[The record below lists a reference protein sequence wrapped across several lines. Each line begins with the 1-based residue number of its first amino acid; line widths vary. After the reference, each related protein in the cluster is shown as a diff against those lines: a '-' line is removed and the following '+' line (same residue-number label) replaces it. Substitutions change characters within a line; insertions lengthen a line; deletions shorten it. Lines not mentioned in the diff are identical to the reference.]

1 MAIIIKST
9 DEIECM
15 RRAGRVNALALEEV
29 AHAVRPGITTKE
41 LDRIAE
47 DVILSH
53 GATQAFLNY
62 PNFSSPGHPYP
73 ATINASINSEL
84 VHGLPSNRRLK
95 EGDIISLDCG
105 AVLDGFVGD
114 SAITVPVARISPK
127 AERLIEVTREALR
140 LAIDASRAG
149 KRVGDISA
157 TIQEWV
163 ESQGYNV
170 VREYTGHGVGRRMH
184 EDPQIPNWGKR
195 RRGALLKPGMTFA
208 LEPMVTAGLPD
219 LYVKDD
225 YWTVATRDGRLCAHF
240 EHTIAVTDG
249 EPDIL
254 TIC

>member
-1 MAIIIKST
+1 VAIIIKSA

-15 RRAGRVNALALEEV
+15 RRAGRVNALALE
-29 AHAVRPGITTKE
+29 AMTRAVRPGVTTKE

-47 DVILSH
+47 EVILSH
-53 GATQAFLNY
+53 GGTQAFLNY
-62 PNFSSPGHPYP
+62 PNFRSPDHPYP

-84 VHGLPSNRRLK
+84 VHGLPGRRRLK

-105 AVLDGFVGD
+105 TVLDGFVGD
-114 SAITVPVARISPK
+114 SAITLPVGRISPE

-163 ESQGYNV
+163 ESQGYHV

-195 RRGALLKPGMTFA
+195 RRGSLLKPGMTFA
-208 LEPMVTAGLPD
+208 LEPMVTAGQPE
-219 LYVKDD
+219 LYVKNDH
-225 YWTVATRDGRLCAHF
+225 WTVATQDGRLCAHF

-249 EPDIL
+249 EPIIL
-254 TIC
+254 TVC

>member
-1 MAIIIKST
+1 VPIIIKSAS
-9 DEIECM
+9 EIEYM
-15 RRAGRVNALALEEV
+15 RKAGRVNALALE
-29 AHAVRPGITTKE
+29 AMRRAVRPGTTTGE

-47 DVILSH
+47 EVILSH

-62 PNFSSPGHPYP
+62 PNFASPEHPYP

-84 VHGLPSNRRLK
+84 VHGLPGKRRLK

-105 AVLDGFVGD
+105 AIKDGFVGD
-114 SAITVPVARISPK
+114 AAITVPVGRVSPG

-140 LAIDASRAG
+140 LGIDASRAG
-149 KRVGDISA
+149 NRFGDVSA

-184 EDPQIPNWGKR
+184 EAPEIPNWGKR
-195 RRGALLKPGMTFA
+195 HRGARIKPGMTFA
-208 LEPMVTAGLPD
+208 LEPMVTVGPPD
-219 LYVKDD
+219 LYVKAD
-225 YWTVATRDGRLCAHF
+225 YWTVATVDGSLCAHF

-249 EPDIL
+249 DPEIL

>member
-1 MAIIIKST
+1 VAIIIKSA
-9 DEIECM
+9 DEVQVM
-15 RRAGRVNALALEEV
+15 RRAGRINALALE
-29 AHAVRPGITTKE
+29 AMCHAVRPGITTKE

-62 PNFSSPGHPYP
+62 PNFMSPGHPYP

-84 VHGLPSNRRLK
+84 VHGLPSKRKLK

-105 AVLDGFVGD
+105 AVKDGFVGD
-114 SAITVPVARISPK
+114 AAVTVPVGHVSPE

-140 LAIDASRAG
+140 LAIDVSRAG
-149 KRVGDISA
+149 NRFGDISA

-195 RRGALLKPGMTFA
+195 HRGARIKPGMTFA
-208 LEPMVTAGLPD
+208 LEPMVTAGAPD
-219 LYVKDD
+219 LYVKND
-225 YWTVATRDGRLCAHF
+225 YWTVATTDGNLCAHF
-240 EHTIAVTDG
+240 EHTIVVTDG
-249 EPDIL
+249 QPEIL